1 MDTRTLAARHFAWA
15 FAIALA
21 VLVLYAPVR
30 GFDYLNFDDNEY
42 VTENPFVRGGLSL
55 DNARAAFTHARGGHY
70 HPLTWLSHMLDV
82 SLFGLRAGPAHVV
95 NVVFH
100 AATTALL
107 FLLVC
112 RCLAAPGL
120 AAAVALL
127 FGAHP
132 MRLESVAWLAGRKDV
147 LSLFFALAT
156 LHAWVSYAQR
166 PSPRRYLGVG
176 VLFAL
181 GLLCKPTLVTLPL
194 LLLAFD
200 RWPLA
205 RAESLARLLREKVP
219 LAALS
224 VASVVTTA
232 WTQAREGAVVGLPGA
247 ALDDRAATA
256 ALAYLAYLGK
266 LFWPAGLAI
275 FYPLT
280 KYAPGIGA
288 GAVVALAALS
298 YGCLSNARRY
308 PALAFGWVWFVVAP
322 LPVIGLVQFG
332 GQAFADRWSYLPH
345 LGLVLGLV
353 ATVHGLLRPR
363 ARVVGAVVAVVACAV
378 VTARALPHWR
388 NSETVF
394 RHALAVVPDNF
405 MAHTNLGNALDQ
417 AGKLDEAAVHYEEA
431 VRLNPTYPEALNN
444 LGTLKARRGEMDA
457 AEALFR
463 RALAVRPGMLLARY
477 NLGLAASSFG
487 RNVEAATEWLR
498 LLADSPGDVRAWPSL
513 QFVVIRTLSPACQA
527 GKLRASAA
535 EADAFRA
542 ALARWQPAPAE
553 QDLRAALEGIAR
565 CL

>member
-1 MDTRTLAARHFAWA
+1 M
-15 FAIALA
+15 
-21 VLVLYAPVR
+21 
-30 GFDYLNFDDNEY
+30 
-42 VTENPFVRGGLSL
+42 
-55 DNARAAFTHARGGHY
+55 
-70 HPLTWLSHMLDV
+70 
-82 SLFGLRAGPAHVV
+82 
-95 NVVFH
+95 
-100 AATTALL
+100 
-107 FLLVC
+107 
-112 RCLAAPGL
+112 
-120 AAAVALL
+120 
-127 FGAHP
+127 
-132 MRLESVAWLAGRKDV
+132 
-147 LSLFFALAT
+147 
-156 LHAWVSYAQR
+156 
-166 PSPRRYLGVG
+166 
-176 VLFAL
+176 
-181 GLLCKPTLVTLPL
+181 
-194 LLLAFD
+194 
-200 RWPLA
+200 
-205 RAESLARLLREKVP
+205 
-219 LAALS
+219 
-224 VASVVTTA
+224 
-232 WTQAREGAVVGLPGA
+232 
-247 ALDDRAATA
+247 
-256 ALAYLAYLGK
+256 
-266 LFWPAGLAI
+266 
-275 FYPLT
+275 
-280 KYAPGIGA
+280 
-288 GAVVALAALS
+288 
-298 YGCLSNARRY
+298 
-308 PALAFGWVWFVVAP
+308 VAP